1 MFFFPRLKN
10 YSLLSLPPPESNI
23 AIKNKRKPRV
33 ARYYSNF
40 KTRSRLEMDE
50 SDSYLLL
57 LLPRQFQFPSET
69 TQHPPLSFPSP
80 SLFLFIYKFVTLTH
94 SLTVGTGRKMFVEEF
109 LTART
114 SSSQQQIYRISIFTI
129 SIYVANM
136 LYNNSLVSFCRFFI
150 ISPRQFLLLAIVLHF
165 TCWVK
170 ISKTGNSLGDR

>member
-1 MFFFPRLKN
+1 MSRDGRKRF
-10 YSLLSLPPPESNI
+10 LPPPPPSSPISVSLRDN
-23 AIKNKRKPRV
+23 ATSP
-33 ARYYSNF
+33 SF
-40 KTRSRLEMDE
+40 
-50 SDSYLLL
+50 
-57 LLPRQFQFPSET
+57 FP
-69 TQHPPLSFPSP
+69 LP

-94 SLTVGTGRKMFVEEF
+94 SLVGRKMFVEEF

-170 ISKTGNSLGDR
+170 ISKTGNSLGDRWQGLWRIGGGQVETMETRELSYHRFHRAFMIRDTNNRAHE

>member
-57 LLPRQFQFPSET
+57 SLLLPRQFQFPSET

-94 SLTVGTGRKMFVEEF
+94 SLVGRKMFVEEF

-136 LYNNSLVSFCRFFI
+136 LYNSSVSR
-150 ISPRQFLLLAIVLHF
+150 
-165 TCWVK
+165 
-170 ISKTGNSLGDR
+170 

>member
-1 MFFFPRLKN
+1 MPRPLCFVPFPSKDTILYGNSRDTFFPPRHCFFFPRLKN

-40 KTRSRLEMDE
+40 KTRSCLEMDE

-136 LYNNSLVSFCRFFI
+136 LYNSSVSR
-150 ISPRQFLLLAIVLHF
+150 
-165 TCWVK
+165 
-170 ISKTGNSLGDR
+170 